1 MNNKKFDVYLDFGSS
16 KIRIAA
22 FSKDNINNNIYM
34 ESICHSNLAVN
45 KLDFSSSEIIIEK
58 MIFDLEKKTNEYL
71 DSVNIMIDSPDIFPI
86 NLSVLKNY
94 TGHKLKNEDIK
105 FLIQDAKQ
113 QILKN
118 YPSQDIIHI
127 IVQNY
132 KIDNV
137 DYNFLPLEINC
148 NTISADITF
157 ICLPKK
163 IIKDL
168 KKLFAKINIYVNQI
182 SISSY
187 AKSLSYKDNFNL
199 DENIIFID
207 MGFNKTSIIYYKKNN
222 IIFVNILPIGGNHI
236 TKDLS
241 KVLSLDLINAE
252 KLKLSFDTDK
262 NTIINEVQSHELVQK
277 IIIARIEEILE
288 LSIKPVEL
296 SINLEKNFRFK
307 IILMGEGSKILDN
320 KFKNKISFKEEIDL
334 LDETIADICGSAL
347 KLNKRINKQEV
358 VIVPKKPNKIG
369 FFEKLFLFFN

>member
-71 DSVNIMIDSPDIFPI
+71 DSVNIMIDSSDIFPI

-94 TGHKLKNEDIK
+94 TGHKLKNEDIQ

-148 NTISADITF
+148 NTISADIIF
-157 ICLPKK
+157 ICLPKT
-163 IIKDL
+163 IIEEL
-168 KKLFAKINIYVNQI
+168 KKLFTKINISVNQI

-199 DENIIFID
+199 DENILFID

-369 FFEKLFLFFN
+369 FFEKLFLFFS